1 MGKNSALSIFISY
14 SHLDESHVKDFIKH
28 LAPLKTQGFI
38 KEWYDRKIVA
48 GHDFQNSID
57 NSIEKAD
64 IICLIISAN
73 FLNSSACM
81 NEKEK
86 SIELNNSRGVVIV
99 PIIISDCGWL
109 DDKDISALLALPTD
123 GVPITKY
130 SNSDSAWQ
138 DVYAGI
144 KKVIE
149 QEIMISN
156 LSLKESF
163 SRFLESTELLTKAHS
178 QKESVF
184 IDDIFIYPILIKY
197 DDIGEYDKKESSEKL
212 CDDLGKN
219 IKILIA
225 GVGQSGKTT
234 LCKRLIYDLLKRRF
248 VPIYL
253 NAKIISS
260 LDDINKILQLA
271 EEQYE
276 GLEIEK
282 IPKYKLIPI
291 VDDFHVVVNKEKYLK
306 QLEKYEHQILFVD
319 DIFRMN
325 LKNDTAIKSFDKYKI
340 KEFSPSLRYEL
351 IKKWVY
357 LTDKVNGE
365 NHQFNEFYQQ
375 VDQKTELVDNAL
387 GKIIGHGI
395 MPAHPFFILSVIS
408 TYESFNISLNEEITS
423 QGHCYQ
429 ALIYIYLRKQGVRN
443 EDIDTYFNFLTE
455 FSFTLYTNS
464 KNELSTID
472 FQKFIK
478 YYSSKFNVPI
488 KLEIII
494 AKLQK
499 CQIIY
504 LNGLGY
510 YSFFYPYLYY
520 YFVAKYLADHCEEQK
535 NLIEKLINNL
545 HKDDNAYITI
555 FISHHS
561 KNVRVLDEV
570 LLNALTLFEKYKPSE
585 LSKDELVFFDEQI
598 DMIVKEVLP
607 SHLETPEKKRTEL
620 LQLEDMKE
628 EIRES
633 GHDSD
638 ENDSE
643 KDDYNELI
651 CNLRRSVKTVEVM
664 GQIIKNRSGSLE
676 RDRLIMIFEEA
687 MNVHLRV
694 LSSFIELIQRK
705 EGQDEVVE
713 MINASLSKIVRNM
726 KKPPNE
732 EKLEKL
738 SRLIF
743 WNINFEI
750 AFSYIE
756 KIIKSLGSDKLIEIV
771 QEVCDRL
778 NTPATVLIKHGI
790 LMSYNKNMQL
800 ENISMRIKD
809 TDFSQISKKMMRFLV
824 VNYTSTHDVDYKERQ
839 KIEAKLGIPS
849 QRLLIQNIKQSSE

>member
-1 MGKNSALSIFISY
+1 MDKVSALKIFISY
-14 SHLDESHVKDFIKH
+14 SHLDETQVTEFIKH
-28 LAPLKTQGFI
+28 LAPLKTNGLV
-38 KEWYDRKIVA
+38 KEWYDRKIIP
-48 GHDFQNSID
+48 GHDFQNTID
-57 NSIEKAD
+57 NNLENAD

-81 NEKEK
+81 NEKAK
-86 SIELNNSRGVVIV
+86 SIELYNSRGVAIV
-99 PIIISDCGWL
+99 PVILSDCGWL
-109 DDKDISALLALPTD
+109 DDKDIPVLLALPTD
-123 GVPITKY
+123 GTPVTKF
-130 SNSDSAWQ
+130 SNADSAWQ
-138 DVYAGI
+138 DVYTGI

-149 QEIMISN
+149 QEIIIAN

-163 SRFLESTELLTKAHS
+163 SKFLESTELLTKAHS

-184 IDDIFIYPILIKY
+184 IDDIFIYPALIKY
-197 DDIGEYDKKESSEKL
+197 DDLGEYDKKESSEKL
-212 CDDLGKN
+212 CDDLGKSN
-219 IKILIA
+219 KILIA

-234 LCKRLIYDLLKRRF
+234 LCKKLFNDLLKRRL

-260 LDDINKILQLA
+260 LDNLNKIVQSF
-271 EEQYE
+271 EELYE
-276 GLEIEK
+276 GLQFEK
-282 IPKYKLIPI
+282 IPKSKIIPI

-325 LKNDTAIKSFDKYKI
+325 LKNDNVIKSFDKYKI
-340 KEFSPSLRYEL
+340 KEFSPSLRYDL
-351 IKKWVY
+351 IKKWIY
-357 LTDKVNGE
+357 LSDKVNDE
-365 NHQFNEFYQQ
+365 NHQYNEFYQQ
-375 VDQKTELVDNAL
+375 VDQKTELVDHAL

-443 EDIDTYFNFLTE
+443 EDIETYFNFLTE
-455 FSFTLYTNS
+455 FSFSLYTNS
-464 KNELSTID
+464 KNELSTVD
-472 FQKFIK
+472 FQNFIK
-478 YYSSKFNVPI
+478 FYSGKFNVPI

-494 AKLQK
+494 SKLQK
-499 CQIIY
+499 CQIIR

-520 YFVAKYLADHCEEQK
+520 YFVAKYLADHCEERK
-535 NLIEKLINNL
+535 DLIEKLINNL

-561 KNVRVLDEV
+561 KNVSVLDEI

-585 LSKDELVFFDEQI
+585 LCKDELVFFDEQI
-598 DMIVKEVLP
+598 DMVVKEVLP
-607 SHLETPEKKRTEL
+607 SHLETPEKKRAEL
-620 LQLEDMKE
+620 LEMADIKE
-628 EIRES
+628 EIEES
-633 GHDSD
+633 SNDLEEDEKGKDEYNALISD
-638 ENDSE
+638 
-643 KDDYNELI
+643 
-651 CNLRRSVKTVEVM
+651 LRRSVKTVEVM

-676 RDRLIMIFEEA
+676 RDKLVMIFEEA

-694 LSSFIELIQRK
+694 LSLFIELIKKK
-705 EGQDEVVE
+705 EGQDEIVE
-713 MINASLSKIVRNM
+713 MINASLSKIIEEM
-726 KKPPNE
+726 DKKPNE
-732 EKLEKL
+732 EKLDKL

-743 WNINFEI
+743 WNINFGI

-756 KIIKSLGSDKLIEIV
+756 KIIRSLGSDKLIDIV
-771 QEVCDRL
+771 QEVCDRI

-790 LMSYNKNMQL
+790 YMSYNKNLQL
-800 ENISMRIKD
+800 EDISERIKE

-824 VNYTSTHDVDYKERQ
+824 VNYASMHDVDYRERQ

-849 QRLLIQNIKQSSE
+849 QRLLIQSIRKSSE